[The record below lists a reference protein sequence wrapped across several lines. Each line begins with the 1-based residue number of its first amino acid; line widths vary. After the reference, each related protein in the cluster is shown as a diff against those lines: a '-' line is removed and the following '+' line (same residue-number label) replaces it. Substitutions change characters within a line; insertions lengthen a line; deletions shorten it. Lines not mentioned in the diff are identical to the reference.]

1 MYEEGLRALL
11 PCFTSTDYEFHGKYW
26 DFPRLQC
33 STKTAPIT
41 PSAFVGRVF

>member
-26 DFPRLQC
+26 DFPRRNVLPKPRQL
-33 STKTAPIT
+33 PH
-41 PSAFVGRVF
+41 PPLWVVF